1 MSKARMPLRRPERPV
16 QDHGVKA
23 GLKDSHGVCMVK
35 RTAEGLRLGLSSLII
50 VDGVQF
56 IKKSKTQRKQIRRRN
71 LTILFQKVIAKQSL
85 RHTG

>member
-1 MSKARMPLRRPERPV
+1 MFKARMPLRQPERPV

-23 GLKDSHGVCMVK
+23 GLKDSHGVCMVT
-35 RTAEGLRLGLSSLII
+35 RTAEEFRLSLSSLII

-56 IKKSKTQRKQIRRRN
+56 SKKSKTRRKQICRRN
-71 LTILFQKVIAKQSL
+71 LTILFQICIVKKSL